1 MIFRNSRKHIPSE
14 LRSKIEEYIRG
25 AYAEE
30 APVSDAVTVREDA
43 MLSLRYDIEPSLDLD
58 AVYKDD
64 ALEDLIQS
72 IPFEEKADEYEDS
85 FKEAAKHGWP
95 CKERPVSG
103 SCSGA
108 APAANHALRPGSHR
122 PAHAAMQELREKESA
137 SYQALK
143 EKASLSGT
151 RPHNYAAPFG
161 HKDSAAD
168 DIKRILS
175 AKEPGF
181 GASLAGKIDELG
193 LRDSRVY
200 RAAQV
205 SKAAF
210 NKIIND
216 KSVPKRQTAVP
227 LVLVLGLDPAQSYK
241 LLETAGIVLSSSS
254 HFDLI
259 IRYCFEHSIRDID
272 IVNDILYEFDQ
283 PLLGSASA

>member
-85 FKEAAKHGWP
+85 FKEAAKHGGP

-108 APAANHALRPGSHR
+108 APAANHALRPGSHK
-122 PAHAAMQELREKESA
+122 PSHAAMEEFRKEEAEAFAARKEKEF
-137 SYQALK
+137 LFN
-143 EKASLSGT
+143 SLSHHKIQAGC
-151 RPHNYAAPFG
+151 
-161 HKDSAAD
+161 KDSAAD

-283 PLLGSASA
+283 PLLGSAVR